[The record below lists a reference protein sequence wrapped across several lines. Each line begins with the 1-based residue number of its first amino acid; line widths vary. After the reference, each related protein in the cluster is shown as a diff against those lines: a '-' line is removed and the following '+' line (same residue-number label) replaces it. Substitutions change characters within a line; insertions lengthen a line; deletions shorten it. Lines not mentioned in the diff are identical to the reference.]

1 MISACQ
7 CCAQSFLRTVSP
19 GKPVDTA
26 GGYYYRIKDS
36 SFALIPAGT
45 CKGVMLLPVYHYVL
59 SEDTVTGVRIREP
72 RNNAAAL
79 PPAKKPF
86 LTVHGNVMYDFYYQ
100 SNADT
105 PFIEKEIYQHT
116 VQTTLDIT
124 VRDQYPLHL
133 TFSTSQSN
141 SSLLRDITGMNFRYS
156 SRDLKNSILQKA
168 NAWDAGRQLQ
178 WKELDGMKT
187 RLNEKRD
194 SLYRLKSWFSAPSQT
209 QRLIEARERELYGV
223 KDVKMPGLPGKWPLP
238 LKGGLKD
245 HKPKLPVKDSS
256 VQQIAKE
263 YEARKAKIDSLEK
276 EIMVLDQRYGRALAK
291 LGMKKESLSKVLT
304 QQMSTKEL
312 TDRLEAMNLPDS
324 VLPRGYKPLL
334 ALRSAGIGRTMV
346 DYSELTAR
354 HISIIGVQAEFNPS
368 WYFAFGSGA
377 VDYRFRDFVV
387 NTGRSRQYLNIIR
400 GGYGMRDGNN
410 IILSYYTGKKQAYN
424 FNASTDPAISVPDNR
439 IMGVAL
445 EGRWQL
451 DRNTYIVGEVAKS
464 SLPQHERVAHQ
475 QGMMGS
481 MFTLKEHS
489 NQAYALSASSFI
501 PSTGTR
507 VTGMYKM
514 MGANFQ
520 SFSLYASG
528 SSQTGWMVKA
538 DQPFFRQQLT
548 VSASVRKNAFNS
560 IFESASYMSSTV
572 FKSIQATFRRRH
584 WPVVSLG
591 YFPSSQLIKTGED
604 KFMENMFYTMVGTV
618 SHFYQYRGMS
628 MNTMLSGTR
637 FYNRQ
642 ADSSFVYFNST
653 NVVLQH
659 SVFLGR
665 LTLNGSANVASNQDY
680 ALYGGDANAY
690 YKVRKW
696 LDVGGGLKYNYQ
708 TVYRLRQLGY
718 TANMRVEVP
727 KVGEFMLMA
736 DQGFVPGTDRRL
748 VPNKTGRLTYTRI
761 F

>member
-1 MISACQ
+1 M
-7 CCAQSFLRTVSP
+7 
-19 GKPVDTA
+19 
-26 GGYYYRIKDS
+26 
-36 SFALIPAGT
+36 PAGN
-45 CKGVMLLPVYHYVL
+45 CKSVMLLPMFRYTL
-59 SEDTVTGVRIREP
+59 REDTVTGIRIREP
-72 RNNAAAL
+72 RRYAPSAG
-79 PPAKKPF
+79 PSKKPF
-86 LTVHGNVMYDFYYQ
+86 LSVHGNVMYDFYYQ
-100 SNADT
+100 SNTDT
-105 PFIEKEIYQHT
+105 PYLEKEIYQHT
-116 VQTTLDIT
+116 LQTTLDIM

-133 TFSTSQSN
+133 TFSTSRSN
-141 SSLLRDITGMNFRYS
+141 SSLLRDITGMNFQYNS
-156 SRDLKNSILQKA
+156 LDLKRSVLQKA
-168 NAWDAGRQLQ
+168 NAWDAGRLKQ
-178 WKELDGMKT
+178 WKELDGMK
-187 RLNEKRD
+187 RKLNEKWD
-194 SLYRLKSWFSAPSQT
+194 SLYRLKNWFSAPSQI

-223 KDVKMPGLPGKWPLP
+223 KELKMPALPGRLSLP
-238 LKGGLKD
+238 LKGGIRD
-245 HKPKLPVKDSS
+245 YKPKLPANDSS
-256 VQQIAKE
+256 VQRIAKE
-263 YEARKAKIDSLEK
+263 YEIKKAKIDSLEK
-276 EIMVLDQRYGRALAK
+276 EIGAMEQRYNAALK
-291 LGMKKESLSKVLT
+291 RLGVKKESLSKVLT
-304 QQMSTKEL
+304 QKMSTKEL
-312 TDRLEAMNLPDS
+312 TERLEAMNLPDS

-387 NTGRSRQYLNIIR
+387 NTGRRKQYLNIIR

-410 IILSYYTGKKQAYN
+410 LILSYYTGKKQAYN
-424 FNASTDPAISVPDNR
+424 FNTGADPNISVPDNR

-445 EGRWQL
+445 EGRWQV
-451 DRNTYIVGEVAKS
+451 DKNNYIIGEVAKS
-464 SLPQHERVAHQ
+464 SLPQHERTAHQ

-481 MFTLKEHS
+481 MLAISEHS
-489 NQAYALSASSFI
+489 NQAYALSANSFV
-501 PSTGTR
+501 PATGTR
-507 VTGMYKM
+507 ITGMYKM

-528 SSQTGWMVKA
+528 ASQTGWMVKV

-548 VSASVRKNAFNS
+548 VSASVRKNAFTS
-560 IFESASYMSSTV
+560 IFESSSYLSNTV
-572 FKSIQATFRRRH
+572 FKSIQATFRRRR

-618 SHFYQYRGMS
+618 SHFYQHRGVS
-628 MNTMLSGTR
+628 MNTMFSGTR

-642 ADSSFVYFNST
+642 SDSSFVYFNST
-653 NVVLQH
+653 SLVLQH

-665 LTLNGSANVASNQDY
+665 LTLNGGANLAANQDY
-680 ALYGGDANAY
+680 ALYGGDANAH

-718 TANMRVEVP
+718 AANVRVEVP
-727 KVGEFMLMA
+727 KVGELMLLA